1 MSMAVFVLPAVGGI
15 NSIYRNH
22 KKRWKK
28 KVKKTAGK
36 IIDFVLI
43 LFVKEFGLF
52 TLQIF
57 QTSFQVYD

>member
-1 MSMAVFVLPAVGGI
+1 MEEKSE
-15 NSIYRNH
+15 
-22 KKRWKK
+22 K
-28 KVKKTAGK
+28 KKTAGK

>member
-1 MSMAVFVLPAVGGI
+1 MEEKSE
-15 NSIYRNH
+15 
-22 KKRWKK
+22 KK
-28 KVKKTAGK
+28 KNCWKNNW
-36 IIDFVLI
+36 FYFLI